1 MRSSVIQA
9 RVDLAAKKEAEA
21 VLARLGITL
30 SDGIRL
36 FISQVAID
44 RGLPFRPKLGEEP
57 NMETIR
63 SDKRSSKRKTQ

>member
-57 NMETIR
+57 NMETIEAIKEV
-63 SDKRSSKRKTQ
+63 DMTP